1 MADVIVRGID
11 IPKSCFECVI
21 HHSFFGDLNCSK
33 LEGMSGFVGPLPH
46 TNDRHSNC
54 PILPLQ
60 EGHGDLIDRDN
71 VLLDIDCI
79 GTNRFGM
86 LDEDIRAF
94 LRRYEPIVP
103 AEGGTDDERVM

>member
-1 MADVIVRGID
+1 MADVVIRGIEL
-11 IPKSCFECVI
+11 PK
-21 HHSFFGDLNCSK
+21 GDLEYVSLWVYGDGRVYVSNNASAAHSRR
-33 LEGMSGFVGPLPH
+33 LPDLAVPLP
-46 TNDRHSNC
+46 
-54 PILPLQ
+54 

-71 VLLDIDCI
+71 VLLDIDCT

-103 AEGGTDDERVM
+103 AEGGGEE